1 VTQTLPRY
9 QSKTPE
15 RLKQIA
21 TDLQSGRIYTSQQI
35 PPGMKAEMVF
45 MVLIFA
51 GENLIDWIQ
60 KNDIAVLFESM
71 DRAGPTYIN
80 GQPVFFSCEY
90 LSDDEWRV
98 VQKLVG
104 EIDAAIDG
112 V

>member
-1 VTQTLPRY
+1 MTQTLPKY
-9 QSKTPE
+9 TPKTPE

-21 TDLQSGRIYTSQQI
+21 TDVQSGRIYTSQQI
-35 PPGMKAEMVF
+35 PPGMEAEMVF

-51 GENLIDWIQ
+51 GEKLLDWI
-60 KNDIAVLFESM
+60 KESDIAVLFESI
-71 DRAGPTYIN
+71 DRAGPSYIN
-80 GQPVFFSCEY
+80 GQPIFFSCEY
-90 LSDDEWRV
+90 LTNDEWRV

>member
-1 VTQTLPRY
+1 MTQTLPRY

-21 TDLQSGRIYTSQQI
+21 TDVQSGRIYTSQQI
-35 PPGMKAEMVF
+35 PPGMKAEMIF

-51 GENLIDWIQ
+51 GENLIDWI
-60 KNDIAVLFESM
+60 KENDVAVLFEYM
-71 DRAGPTYIN
+71 DRAGPSFVN
-80 GQPVFFSCEY
+80 GQPIFFSCEY
-90 LSDDEWRV
+90 LTTDEWRV
-98 VQKLVG
+98 VHKLVG